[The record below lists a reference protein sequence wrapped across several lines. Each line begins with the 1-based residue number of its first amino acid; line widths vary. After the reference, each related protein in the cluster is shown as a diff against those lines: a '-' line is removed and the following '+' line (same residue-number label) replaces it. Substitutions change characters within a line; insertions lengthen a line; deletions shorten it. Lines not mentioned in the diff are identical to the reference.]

1 MYKRRVT
8 DSYRYCSVSC
18 CCPHC
23 TQEMLLSYSGRAKY
37 TLYSFPSYSCTIMSS
52 TLTCFLTI
60 HVVSTHLESLAGL
73 QHQHTLACHT
83 QVLNSWLQTTE
94 SLQVF
99 GVCHIFC
106 TYFLQCAP
114 ELCAKYLHLFL
125 SVCHIFCKFFLQ
137 CAQCHIFCT
146 YFLQCALELCA
157 IYFAHISY
165 SVRQNYVPYILHI
178 FLAVCARTMCHIIFC
193 TYFLECAPELCAI
206 YFAHIS

>member
-1 MYKRRVT
+1 MKVRVHFENLANHSSVHYYIQEK
-8 DSYRYCSVSC
+8 SYRQLPVLFCFMLLPAARTV
-18 CCPHC
+18 
-23 TQEMLLSYSGRAKY
+23 QEMLLSYSGRAKY

-60 HVVSTHLESLAGL
+60 HVVSTHLESLAGS

-114 ELCAKYLHLFL
+114 ELCAKYLHIFL
-125 SVCHIFCKFFLQ
+125 TVCHIFFTF
-137 CAQCHIFCT
+137 
-146 YFLQCALELCA
+146 
-157 IYFAHISY
+157 SY
-165 SVRQNYVPYILHI
+165 SVR
-178 FLAVCARTMCHIIFC
+178 
-193 TYFLECAPELCAI
+193 
-206 YFAHIS
+206 